1 MLSAAGNVMSLRI
14 RLMGLNSR
22 QGYAEMLSLSRAAFL
37 TTPTPDR
44 PILLSLL
51 KTSQCL

>member
-22 QGYAEMLSLSRAAFL
+22 QGYAETLSLSRAAFL
-37 TTPTPDR
+37 AIPTPDR

-51 KTSQCL
+51 NIVQCL